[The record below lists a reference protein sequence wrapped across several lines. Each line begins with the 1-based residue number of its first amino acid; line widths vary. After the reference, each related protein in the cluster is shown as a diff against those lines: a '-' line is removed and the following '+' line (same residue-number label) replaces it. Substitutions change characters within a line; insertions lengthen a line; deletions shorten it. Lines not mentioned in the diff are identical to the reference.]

1 MVFKL
6 AERWIETIFVDRYFK
21 IYRIGKIVFINK
33 IALANKY
40 FKLPIVRY
48 IIDLL
53 QNFYLLVLDCKNLST
68 KSTLKN

>member
-1 MVFKL
+1 MQRSMRNKKSISNCKLSQKMVFKL

-40 FKLPIVRY
+40 FKLPIVR
-48 IIDLL
+48 
-53 QNFYLLVLDCKNLST
+53 
-68 KSTLKN
+68 